1 MLGALVLNLE
11 KLRLQLISKFVFD
24 AFLDSHSSL
33 ELLKSKNYQSL
44 RIKFPKFDNTEK
56 E

>member
-1 MLGALVLNLE
+1 MLGALVLDLK
-11 KLRLQLISKFVFD
+11 KLGFQLISKFVFD

-33 ELLKSKNYQSL
+33 ELMKSKDYQSL